1 MSNKFMEVISLERES
16 QTKDINNTVIPS
28 VKSEKIIC
36 TFKTTLKSIEDKFLI
51 VDKLETMDVN
61 DAKDDILR
69 SQIVFVMSSL
79 DYYMHEIVK
88 YGIIEMFNGNKPKTK
103 SYQNFIVSM
112 PFVEEAIK
120 NIESVDWLE
129 NWIVIKD
136 KQNTYMASEKIK
148 KCLSL
153 ISTKT
158 IFKNIA
164 DEMSMKSNEL
174 SNRIDEI
181 YERRNYIAH
190 QADRNAKTGEL
201 QEIDKTFVEQSIKF
215 IREFVENV
223 HKEITN
229 DI

>member
-1 MSNKFMEVISLERES
+1 MEVISLERES